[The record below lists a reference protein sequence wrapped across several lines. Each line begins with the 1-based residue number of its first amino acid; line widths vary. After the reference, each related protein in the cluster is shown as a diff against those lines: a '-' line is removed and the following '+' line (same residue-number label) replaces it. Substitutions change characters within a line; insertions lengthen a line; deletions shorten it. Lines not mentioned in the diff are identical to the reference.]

1 MATKT
6 TTTSKETKAILK
18 LLDAFSDLIAAIKLQ
33 GEMNKIVMQQISA
46 QDQKLED
53 IYSYVDDIRNAT
65 ERLEAKP

>member
-6 TTTSKETKAILK
+6 TTTSKETKAILD
-18 LLDAFSDLIAAIKLQ
+18 LLGAFSDLIAAVKLQ

-53 IYSYVDDIRNAT
+53 IYSYVDDIRSAT